1 MKIVDVECLIL
12 DRQFPFVRVYTDE
25 GLVGIGECFRR
36 LPHAV
41 KAVVDSNLKPVLL
54 NTDPLDTEVR
64 WQDMYRAASAIDMG
78 GTVYCAIAGLDIAL
92 WDLKGKALGLPV
104 YQLLG
109 GRFRDKIRMY
119 ASSMRRDLTP
129 VEEARRAVSFVE
141 EGYSG
146 YKLHSAVPGATD
158 DPADQTVETVREV
171 RAAVGDDIEILVD
184 VNGAFSTHHAL
195 EIGKQLQDL
204 GVFHFEEPRPHYDL
218 EGLAEVAGG
227 LEMPVASGENIF
239 NHWQYRD
246 LITKGK
252 VDIIQP
258 DVIKT
263 AGFTEFRRIAAMASA
278 FNIPITVH
286 NIQPTVS
293 AVVHLHA
300 CAAFPNVPYAQE
312 YNIEPISI
320 RDELP
325 VLKAPLEVKNGYLDV
340 PDGPGLG
347 IELDDRM
354 VERLMEA

>member
-129 VEEARRAVSFVE
+129 VEAVS
-141 EGYSG
+141 Y
-146 YKLHSAVPGATD
+146 
-158 DPADQTVETVREV
+158 
-171 RAAVGDDIEILVD
+171 
-184 VNGAFSTHHAL
+184 THL
-195 EIGKQLQDL
+195 TL
-204 GVFHFEEPRPHYDL
+204 P
-218 EGLAEVAGG
+218 
-227 LEMPVASGENIF
+227 
-239 NHWQYRD
+239 
-246 LITKGK
+246 TK
-252 VDIIQP
+252 
-258 DVIKT
+258 
-263 AGFTEFRRIAAMASA
+263 A
-278 FNIPITVH
+278 
-286 NIQPTVS
+286 
-293 AVVHLHA
+293 
-300 CAAFPNVPYAQE
+300 
-312 YNIEPISI
+312 
-320 RDELP
+320 
-325 VLKAPLEVKNGYLDV
+325 
-340 PDGPGLG
+340 
-347 IELDDRM
+347 
-354 VERLMEA
+354 